1 MDSKAPALQRKSEA
15 ASTTMTPL
23 ELVRLPELM
32 ALTSGRRDVVV
43 GLLDGPVATGHPDL
57 TSDSIREIQ
66 GMPGRC
72 ADVRSTA
79 CQHGTF
85 VAGILVADRTSSA
98 PAICPD
104 CSLVVR
110 PIFDETMAQSKHWPN
125 ATPQQVAL
133 AIHECIDAGARV
145 LNFSAAM
152 QKPSITDDQKLQG
165 ALDYALTRDTIV
177 VAAVGNQGI
186 VGSSAV
192 TRHPWVIPVVAYD
205 LSGRPMSQS
214 NLGSSIGRRGLG
226 APGEGVTSISPEGEP
241 LSWVGT
247 SMAAA
252 FVSGAIALLWS
263 QFPSATAGQIKAAIT
278 LAQGQRRT
286 SVVPP
291 LLDAWGA
298 HQRLAG
304 TFQKGQRHEC

>member
-1 MDSKAPALQRKSEA
+1 
-15 ASTTMTPL
+15 MTPL
-23 ELVRLPELM
+23 ELVRLPSLM
-32 ALTSGRRDVVV
+32 ALTSGRRDVVI
-43 GLLDGPVATGHPDL
+43 GLLDGPVATSHPDL
-57 TSDSIREIQ
+57 ASDSIREIRDV
-66 GMPGRC
+66 PGRC
-72 ADVRSTA
+72 ADVSSAA

-85 VAGILVADRTSSA
+85 VAGILVADRSSSA

-110 PIFDETMAQSKHWPN
+110 PIFGETTAQAGHTPS

-152 QKPSITDDQKLQG
+152 QKPSITDDRELQD
-165 ALDYALTRDTIV
+165 ALDHALTRDTIV
-177 VAAVGNQGI
+177 VVAVGNQGM
-186 VGSSAV
+186 VGSSAI

-214 NLGSSIGRRGLG
+214 NLGNSIGKRGLG
-226 APGEGVTSISPEGEP
+226 APGEGVTSLYSEGE
-241 LSWVGT
+241 LRTWVGT
-247 SMAAA
+247 SLAAA
-252 FVSGAIALLWS
+252 FVSGTIALLWS
-263 QFPSATAGQIKAAIT
+263 QFPSATAGQIKSAIT
-278 LAQGQRRT
+278 SAHGQRRT
-286 SVVPP
+286 SIVPP

-304 TFQKGQRHEC
+304 NVPERITA